1 MSCIKCLH
9 TTNANLKT
17 KPSNEDLA
25 GYVIRK
31 LIGPVMNAEQFKPF
45 GLGRTESQD
54 DIMAHLFR
62 KYLPLL
68 PSLLK
73 DDNFKDHHYWKDNNV
88 GASNKPPHHL
98 HSPQ

>member
-1 MSCIKCLH
+1 MSCIKCLR

-62 KYLPLL
+62 KGLQDYQAFWKAAILKIPPLL
-68 PSLLK
+68 ER
-73 DDNFKDHHYWKDNNV
+73 
-88 GASNKPPHHL
+88 
-98 HSPQ
+98 